1 MKNFSKFV
9 PYLCREFISKA
20 AIALICIFVAPQ
32 AVFAGDAGAVG
43 GTGGGEFRISCE
55 PGDTLVGIDAMATHV
70 IDFIAPVCGNRQK
83 DSLATYGRPSAG
95 ALAGTLYKPRCP
107 PDAVLTILHVFADKT
122 PLVAR
127 VGFTCWNIKTQE
139 MTNSFADF
147 GGDTAVTDQ
156 RLICPPGQVG
166 TGIYGRAGTAIDR
179 LGLICSD
186 WQVAATEPEQV
197 DAAPPPVDDGNLKT
211 ATVAQEVEVYNQP
224 GGNGQKTGDLGT
236 GTKVSVLGDCV
247 DSWCHVTG
255 PRVPNGDGYVYNG
268 DDYRSLKF

>member
-1 MKNFSKFV
+1 MKNIRFIHWV
-9 PYLCREFISKA
+9 AVALLCVFAAPKA
-20 AIALICIFVAPQ
+20 VL
-32 AVFAGDAGAVG
+32 AGDAGAVG

-139 MTNSFADF
+139 MTNSYAEF
-147 GGDTAVTDQ
+147 GGDTAVFDK
-156 RLICPPGQVG
+156 RLVCPPGQVG

-186 WQVAATEPEQV
+186 WQVTKNIEDVPNPKITPKPVVGRTATARDDV
-197 DAAPPPVDDGNLKT
+197 DVLEEADGNSRTIGMMREKASAQPLKNIDNWCLLKG
-211 ATVAQEVEVYNQP
+211 VAE
-224 GGNGQKTGDLGT
+224 DGT
-236 GTKVSVLGDCV
+236 
-247 DSWCHVTG
+247 
-255 PRVPNGDGYVYNG
+255 DGWVAIDHLDG
-268 DDYRSLKF
+268 CPI